1 MSENKTL
8 QYYNQNTEA
17 FSMATLGVDFSDVQ
31 QAFLKVLPRKAH
43 MLDFG
48 CGSGRDSKYFLEHGY
63 QVTAVD
69 GSEKMCLLASDLIG
83 QPVRQMLFHEL
94 NDKNAYDGIW
104 ACASILHLTKD
115 ELQEV
120 LNKMVQALKANG
132 VIYTSFKYGTFEGE
146 RKGRYFTDFEE
157 ESFMAFIERIKELQI
172 EKMWVTGDVREGR
185 GDERWL
191 NLLLRRADIS

>member
-69 GSEKMCLLASDLIG
+69 GIGENVSIGFRSD
-83 QPVRQMLFHEL
+83 R
-94 NDKNAYDGIW
+94 A
-104 ACASILHLTKD
+104 ACS
-115 ELQEV
+115 
-120 LNKMVQALKANG
+120 
-132 VIYTSFKYGTFEGE
+132 
-146 RKGRYFTDFEE
+146 
-157 ESFMAFIERIKELQI
+157 
-172 EKMWVTGDVREGR
+172 
-185 GDERWL
+185 
-191 NLLLRRADIS
+191 ADAVS